1 MMDEKNR
8 INILI
13 LDPEQDTAEL
23 FTRALETYSNGCK
36 CYWVKTC
43 QEARS
48 LLSEISFSFLLADLT
63 ILEQDHFLLLDTI
76 REMPLGTRVI
86 VDAYLNQKEDI
97 VKSLKRGA
105 TGYFIKPVKVSA
117 LRKLI
122 DDFSNNAQEEDLGKP
137 VILR

>member
-1 MMDEKNR
+1 MDEKSR

-48 LLSEISFSFLLADLT
+48 LLTEIQFSILLADLST
-63 ILEQDHFLLLDTI
+63 LEQDHFLLLDAL
-76 REMPLGTRVI
+76 REMPMGTRVI

-97 VKSLKRGA
+97 SKMLTRGVA
-105 TGYFIKPVKVSA
+105 GYFIKPVKVSA

-122 DDFSNNAQEEDLGKP
+122 DDLNSNGHEGDLGRP